1 MSNNEMK
8 TEGLFEM
15 PFLKNAG
22 LLMTYKCQVTCPH
35 CIIEAGPHR
44 HEEMSLEAA
53 YNWIRQISEYRNHY
67 VKVLALTGGE
77 PFFNYAKLK
86 KISDFGNACGLFIS
100 VITNAYWAISKK
112 EAKKILNDL
121 KSVDMFSFSTD
132 VHHLKS
138 IPFSRVRNAIN
149 AARELSVPYTV
160 SICTEDRND
169 QQYRYL
175 LSRLYGITEKESV
188 VTAITFRAGRAKN
201 LVVSSDGISDDPPKA
216 ACSAGSSPIIF
227 PDGKVLACIG
237 PIIDL
242 DYPHPLDLGN
252 CTENSLDEIFDKAEL
267 NPILHAIRIWGPRK
281 LISIIT
287 EAGLGQYL
295 PKTYVKDSICNA
307 CYSLLSNRHIVDF
320 LNDLS
325 EDSGFIRKI
334 AYARVYYL
342 RETRMAE
349 HYSY

>member
-44 HEEMSLEAA
+44 HEEMSLEEA
-53 YNWIRQISEYRNHY
+53 YNWIRQISEYKNHY

-77 PFFNYAKLK
+77 PFFNYANLK
-86 KISDFGNACGLFIS
+86 KITDFGNTCSFFIS
-100 VITNAYWAISKK
+100 VITNAYWAITKK
-112 EAKKILNDL
+112 EAKRILSDL

-149 AARELSVPYTV
+149 ASRELNVPYTV
-160 SICTEDRND
+160 SICTENRSDP
-169 QQYRYL
+169 QYEDL
-175 LSRLYGITEKESV
+175 INKLYEITEKESI

-201 LVVSSDGISDDPPKA
+201 LVGSIDGISNDPPKA

-242 DYPHPLDLGN
+242 VDPHPLDLGN
-252 CTENSLDEIFDKAEL
+252 CTENSLEEIFDKAEL

-287 EAGLGQYL
+287 EAGLGEYL
-295 PKTYVKDSICNA
+295 PKTYFKDSICNA

-325 EDSGFIRKI
+325 EDPGFKRKI

-342 RETRMAE
+342 RESRMAE
-349 HYSY
+349 YYSY

>member
-1 MSNNEMK
+1 MSSSEIK

-22 LLMTYKCQVTCPH
+22 LLMTYRCQVTCPH

-44 HEEMSLEAA
+44 HEEVSLEEA
-53 YNWIRQISEYRNHY
+53 YSWTSQIADYRDHY
-67 VKVLALTGGE
+67 VRVLALTGGE

-86 KISDFGNACGLFIS
+86 KITDFGNLCGLFIS
-100 VITNAYWAISKK
+100 VITNAYWADTKK
-112 EAKKILNDL
+112 EAKRILSDL
-121 KSVDMFSFSTD
+121 ESVDMFSFSTD

-138 IPFSRVRNAIN
+138 IPFSRVRNAIK
-149 AARELSVPYTV
+149 AAQELNIPYTV
-160 SICTEDRND
+160 SICTENKND
-169 QQYRYL
+169 PQYQNL
-175 LSRLYGITEKESV
+175 ISRLYEVTEKESV

-201 LVVSSDGISDDPPKA
+201 LVSPVDGISRVPPKA
-216 ACSAGSSPIIF
+216 ACSAGSSPIIL
-227 PDGKVLACIG
+227 PDGRVLACIG

-242 DYPHPLDLGN
+242 EEPHPLDLGN
-252 CTENSLDEIFDKAEL
+252 CKENSLGDIFDNAEL

-281 LISIIT
+281 LISIIN

-295 PKTYVKDSICNA
+295 PKTYFKDSICNA

-320 LNDLS
+320 LDELS
-325 EDSGFIRKI
+325 EDPGFKRKI

-349 HYSY
+349 YYSS